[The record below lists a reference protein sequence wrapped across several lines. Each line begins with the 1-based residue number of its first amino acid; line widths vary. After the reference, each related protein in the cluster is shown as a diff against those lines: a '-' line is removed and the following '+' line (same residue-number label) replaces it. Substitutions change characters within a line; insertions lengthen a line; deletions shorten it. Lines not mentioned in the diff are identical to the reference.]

1 MQKNKN
7 VIIVEKDVKV
17 AKGIYL
23 SEGDAFV
30 KTQNGWMLV
39 EAEDGDE
46 DEKDDEEKMDEE
58 TDVDIDVDSDDEDD
72 EEEKVEEKKKK

>member
-58 TDVDIDVDSDDEDD
+58 TDADVEVED
-72 EEEKVEEKKKK
+72 EEEKEVEEKKKK

>member
-17 AKGIYL
+17 AKGVYL

-30 KTQNGWMLV
+30 KTRNGWMLV

-46 DEKDDEEKMDEE
+46 YEKDDEEKMDEE
-58 TDVDIDVDSDDEDD
+58 DDEFDEKDDDD
-72 EEEKVEEKKKK
+72 EE

>member
-17 AKGIYL
+17 AKGVYL

-30 KTQNGWMLV
+30 KTRNGWMLV
-39 EAEDGDE
+39 EAEDEDE
-46 DEKDDEEKMDEE
+46 KDEKDDEETMDEE
-58 TDVDIDVDSDDEDD
+58 EDVDIEVDDDDD
-72 EEEKVEEKKKK
+72 EEVEEKKK

>member
-17 AKGIYL
+17 AKGVYL

-30 KTQNGWMLV
+30 KTRNGWMLV
-39 EAEDGDE
+39 EAEDGE
-46 DEKDDEEKMDEE
+46 KDEKDDEETMDEE
-58 TDVDIDVDSDDEDD
+58 EDVDIEVDDDDD
-72 EEEKVEEKKKK
+72 EEVEEKKKK

>member
-17 AKGIYL
+17 AKGVYL

-30 KTQNGWMLV
+30 KTRNGWMLV
-39 EAEDGDE
+39 EAEDEDE
-46 DEKDDEEKMDEE
+46 KDEKDDEETMDEE
-58 TDVDIDVDSDDEDD
+58 EDVDIEVDDD
-72 EEEKVEEKKKK
+72 EEVEEKKKK

>member
-17 AKGIYL
+17 AKGVYL

-30 KTQNGWMLV
+30 KTRNGWMLV
-39 EAEDGDE
+39 EAEDE
-46 DEKDDEEKMDEE
+46 KDEKDDEETMDEE
-58 TDVDIDVDSDDEDD
+58 EDVDIEDDDDDD
-72 EEEKVEEKKKK
+72 EEVEEKKKK

>member
-17 AKGIYL
+17 AKGVYL

-30 KTQNGWMLV
+30 KTRNGWMLV
-39 EAEDGDE
+39 EAEDEDE
-46 DEKDDEEKMDEE
+46 KDEKDDEETMDEE
-58 TDVDIDVDSDDEDD
+58 EDVDIEDDDDDD
-72 EEEKVEEKKKK
+72 EEVEEKKKK

>member
-17 AKGIYL
+17 AKGVYL

-30 KTQNGWMLV
+30 KTRNGWMLV
-39 EAEDGDE
+39 EAEDE
-46 DEKDDEEKMDEE
+46 DEKDDEETMDEE
-58 TDVDIDVDSDDEDD
+58 EDVDIEVDDDDD
-72 EEEKVEEKKKK
+72 EEVEEKKKK

>member
-17 AKGIYL
+17 AKGVYL

-30 KTQNGWMLV
+30 KTRNGWMLV
-39 EAEDGDE
+39 EAEDEDE
-46 DEKDDEEKMDEE
+46 KDEKDDEETMDEE
-58 TDVDIDVDSDDEDD
+58 EGADIEVDDDD
-72 EEEKVEEKKKK
+72 EEVEEK